1 MWIWNLEKEHFPGAT
16 HIVDLFHA
24 REHLGCLAK
33 LLAPV
38 LGEDRAAWLVD
49 RKDELDAGDIPAILA
64 AGRAFD
70 VPAAKAGDLDT
81 TLDYFQTNASR
92 MRYKTFRDAG
102 HFVGS
107 GAVEAGYK
115 AVIGQSLKLSGM
127 RWSSVG
133 RYWHRHPALQ
143 GRQRAVGGQSGSGL
157 PLRRAWP
164 DPATYTVAHPT
175 GRTSGFSTR
184 RFLW

>member
-81 TLDYFQTNASR
+81 TLGYFQTNACR
-92 MRYKTFRDAG
+92 MRYKTFRGAG

-115 AVIGQSLKLSGM
+115 AVIGQSPQTLRHALEQCGALLA
-127 RWSSVG
+127 SSPCAARTPAGG
-133 RYWHRHPALQ
+133 RRTIWKRPPTKT
-143 GRQRAVGGQSGSGL
+143 S
-157 PLRRAWP
+157 
-164 DPATYTVAHPT
+164 VA
-175 GRTSGFSTR
+175 
-184 RFLW
+184 